1 MVQQIFHIIAVCT
14 AVLVFLG
21 GVVLLQMRPEPLP
34 QAKPGGCNG
43 IPISCRFQMTNA
55 STAAKSTS
63 SITSLTQ
70 PDVLFCGSSI
80 SLSLALSGISSAV
93 SELLPSDSSQRS
105 A

>member
-1 MVQQIFHIIAVCT
+1 MAS
-14 AVLVFLG
+14 
-21 GVVLLQMRPEPLP
+21 
-34 QAKPGGCNG
+34 
-43 IPISCRFQMTNA
+43 PISCRFQMTSA

-63 SITSLTQ
+63 SITSRTQ

>member
-1 MVQQIFHIIAVCT
+1 MAS
-14 AVLVFLG
+14 
-21 GVVLLQMRPEPLP
+21 
-34 QAKPGGCNG
+34 
-43 IPISCRFQMTNA
+43 PISCRFQMTNA